1 MAGFLLLSNYFLISG
16 LISAFFQGNP
26 QVFATVQH
34 QYSDRPFDAMNIW
47 VEEISNSGFVVCLRE
62 LMTFDGVHSGLQ
74 VVSFRV
80 LTATKANKT
89 ERFIRSTALLDTKPT
104 HLLNARS
111 HCLVPVCPSPTTA
124 VHSCSYNRCTLQ

>member
-1 MAGFLLLSNYFLISG
+1 MPGFFFLSNYFVISG
-16 LISAFFQGNP
+16 LIFIFKGNP

-74 VVSFRV
+74 VVSV
-80 LTATKANKT
+80 
-89 ERFIRSTALLDTKPT
+89 E
-104 HLLNARS
+104 
-111 HCLVPVCPSPTTA
+111 
-124 VHSCSYNRCTLQ
+124 Y